1 MVALMLPLLKFPEKV
16 QLPFYRLSDTYMGC
30 SQKSKALPAVV
41 ASYRSTGNMNG
52 GQKGRRITGGYRMP
66 RGHFLGSK

>member
-30 SQKSKALPAVV
+30 SQKSKAYGCCQLQEHRRHEWRTERQEN
-41 ASYRSTGNMNG
+41 YGRLGNA
-52 GQKGRRITGGYRMP
+52 KGAFSR
-66 RGHFLGSK
+66 K